1 MTSPQPSPVW
11 NVNEKWAG
19 LQKQSKAC
27 NLFIYL
33 FFTQAA
39 IGPSSIQIYQDNN
52 HFIGN
57 YQICAWLVYKH
68 WTLEL

>member
-1 MTSPQPSPVW
+1 MTSSPLPLPCEMLMK
-11 NVNEKWAG
+11 NGRGYKN
-19 LQKQSKAC
+19 
-27 NLFIYL
+27 NLKHVIYLFLYL

-57 YQICAWLVYKH
+57 YQICA
-68 WTLEL
+68 